1 MSSSAPNVTVAP
13 GENAGKR
20 RQVWITDQELRKKT
34 FSEGVVG
41 DALVRKYIEL
51 YRASHS
57 GYADVVPRDI
67 IRMNQR

>member
-1 MSSSAPNVTVAP
+1 MSSPQPHAI
-13 GENAGKR
+13 GENSDAMHR
-20 RQVWITDQELRKKT
+20 VWMTDNEIRKKA

-57 GYADVVPRDI
+57 GYADIVPRDI